1 MKLDCHKQVGSHS
14 FVILCVLFVSASQR
28 GAKYRASSLSADLAR
43 SPFRKSISSVLN
55 KDEPPKVRAY
65 SSVPLFIDIESG
77 CRCHVRVYVVVT
89 SCCCSNVT

>member
-1 MKLDCHKQVGSHS
+1 M
-14 FVILCVLFVSASQR
+14 ILCVLFVSASQR

-55 KDEPPKVRAY
+55 KDEPPKVRVCVLLRATVRAY